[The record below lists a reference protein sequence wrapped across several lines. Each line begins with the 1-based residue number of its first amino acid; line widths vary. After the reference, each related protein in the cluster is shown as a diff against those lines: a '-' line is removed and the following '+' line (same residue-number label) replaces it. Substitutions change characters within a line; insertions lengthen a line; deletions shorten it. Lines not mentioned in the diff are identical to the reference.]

1 MLRWK
6 KVDYEIAKL
15 YERDLVKRGYKFRTT
30 LNMYGTDKIYIFI
43 KGKLKDGMK
52 AIVIRENTTY
62 MENGRYDN
70 IISNETIFIDY
81 LGYYIKI
88 YKGKKLYLHE
98 REFSNAL

>member
-1 MLRWK
+1 MK
-6 KVDYEIAKL
+6 KVDLEIAML
-15 YERDLVKRGYKFRTT
+15 YKRDLIKDGYKFITT

-70 IISNETIFIDY
+70 IISTETILKDSFGYFFIK
-81 LGYYIKI
+81 L
-88 YKGKKLYLHE
+88 YKGKKLYLFDY
-98 REFSNAL
+98 EFSNIL